1 MPLPRRF
8 YRRPA
13 RAVARDLLGCVL
25 ASSRGST
32 ITAGRIVE
40 TEAYLGPEDAAS
52 HAAFR
57 PGSRALFYG
66 EGGFA
71 YVYLNYGI
79 HCCLNA
85 IAGRAGRPACVLTRA
100 PEPTPALATMARR
113 RGGARARSRPASG
126 PASLTRALGLT
137 LADNAPDLPVG
148 RLTRHPPPRPCHTSP
163 HAHTHVDMEPVADP
177 PRPRVGDVLDTRDVA
192 RRVEDLIQN
201 LGLDPVE
208 HPEEDRARGL
218 PDEDEDRDRDR
229 DASERVGERIARA
242 HAEGADEHREARPAV
257 DAGMLAVGDQ
267 RGAHDLSPDT
277 NPEDRDRLVAGEA
290 EERRED
296 HRPEVLHGPRLEQA

>member
-71 YVYLNYGI
+71 YVYLNYGM
-79 HCCLNA
+79 HRCLNA
-85 IAGRAGRPACVLTRA
+85 IAGRSRP
-100 PEPTPALATMARR
+100 RR
-113 RGGARARSRPASG
+113 R
-126 PASLTRALGLT
+126 
-137 LADNAPDLPVG
+137 
-148 RLTRHPPPRPCHTSP
+148 
-163 HAHTHVDMEPVADP
+163 
-177 PRPRVGDVLDTRDVA
+177 
-192 RRVEDLIQN
+192 
-201 LGLDPVE
+201 
-208 HPEEDRARGL
+208 RARG
-218 PDEDEDRDRDR
+218 
-229 DASERVGERIARA
+229 SQG
-242 HAEGADEHREARPAV
+242 
-257 DAGMLAVGDQ
+257 
-267 RGAHDLSPDT
+267 
-277 NPEDRDRLVAGEA
+277 
-290 EERRED
+290 
-296 HRPEVLHGPRLEQA
+296 